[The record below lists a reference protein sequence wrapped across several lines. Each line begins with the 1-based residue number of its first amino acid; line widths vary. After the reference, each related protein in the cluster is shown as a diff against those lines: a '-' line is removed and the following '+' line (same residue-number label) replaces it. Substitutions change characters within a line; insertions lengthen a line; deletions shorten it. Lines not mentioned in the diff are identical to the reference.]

1 MNGTSIKEEI
11 AEGHQKTE
19 LLRAKQDLMNRIIQM
34 GEKVQKFSTNGILY
48 KLHCLKFF
56 NQLFHSFLSYYFSF
70 FVKNYPFN
78 NI

>member
-34 GEKVQKFSTNGILY
+34 GEKVQKFSKNEIPH
-48 KLHCLKFF
+48 KL
-56 NQLFHSFLSYYFSF
+56 SF
-70 FVKNYPFN
+70 
-78 NI
+78 